1 MMLTLAAAHGVL
13 LATWP
18 AAPVIALGVWWSSN
32 TIAHNFIHRP
42 FFRSRPANLLFG
54 LYLSVLLGIP
64 QSVWRDRHLAHH
76 AGVAP
81 RIRRTPELA
90 LQVAAVLASWLALAL
105 LAPRFFFVIYLP
117 SYAIG
122 LGLCALHGHYEHHH
136 ETTSHYGRLY
146 NLLFFN
152 DGYHVEHHAR
162 PGVPWSRLPEY
173 RDPNARES
181 RWPAFLRWLDGF
193 GLTALERLVLKS
205 LLLQRIVVDV
215 HTRALSSVLA
225 AVPGPV
231 ESIGIVGGGLFP
243 RTALALRR
251 LRPESRLTII
261 DGCDEHLEIARR
273 MLDSTQIEFRSCWF
287 SPGQPHAFD
296 LIVIPLSYAGDRGR
310 LYRHPPARAVI
321 VHDWIWHK
329 RGTTSRVVA
338 LPLLK
343 RLNLVCQ

>member
-1 MMLTLAAAHGVL
+1 M
-13 LATWP
+13 
-18 AAPVIALGVWWSSN
+18 
-32 TIAHNFIHRP
+32 
-42 FFRSRPANLLFG
+42 
-54 LYLSVLLGIP
+54 
-64 QSVWRDRHLAHH
+64 
-76 AGVAP
+76 
-81 RIRRTPELA
+81 
-90 LQVAAVLASWLALAL
+90 
-105 LAPRFFFVIYLP
+105 
-117 SYAIG
+117 
-122 LGLCALHGHYEHHH
+122 
-136 ETTSHYGRLY
+136 
-146 NLLFFN
+146 
-152 DGYHVEHHAR
+152 
-162 PGVPWSRLPEY
+162 
-173 RDPNARES
+173 
-181 RWPAFLRWLDGF
+181 
-193 GLTALERLVLKS
+193 TALERLVLKS

-296 LIVIPLSYAGDRGR
+296 LIVIPLSYAGDRAR